1 MTMKV
6 SNNKMNMPPPTAAT
20 AIEVDGIRRRLRG
33 SPSSPDY
40 HVHRRA
46 LHGEQSLFDNPGSG
60 GSGSSGTNNSSS
72 STQRIEDTYYSQRVQ
87 QQLQRHSASWGTYAS
102 FFLLTQ
108 GIAILCTIAIL
119 IYCIRKH
126 RHQMIRRRIASMVQ
140 MHHQEWATMHTT
152 TSTSTTPSD
161 NMIVIGVVESS
172 DGVGQSSGNAG
183 EVEAAARDT
192 SSGDGDAAGLN
203 NNNIS
208 NTNNPSPFD
217 RFLSISRTIGNT
229 LIHPF
234 RALGASINNWATGS
248 YDEVFL
254 RQLMERMEAERE
266 AAKENPKDRAR
277 RLKEAFVKAGTVW
290 VGSYYCSKIHE
301 RESCI

>member
-1 MTMKV
+1 MTMKIT
-6 SNNKMNMPPPTAAT
+6 NKMNMPPAT
-20 AIEVDGIRRRLRG
+20 AGRRRLRG
-33 SPSSPDY
+33 SSSSADD
-40 HVHRRA
+40 HIHRRA

-60 GSGSSGTNNSSS
+60 GSSGGTNSSS
-72 STQRIEDTYYSQRVQ
+72 SQLIDTYYSQRVQ

-108 GIAILCTIAIL
+108 GLAILCTIVIL

-126 RHQMIRRRIASMVQ
+126 RHQMIRQRIASMVQ
-140 MHHQEWATMHTT
+140 MHHQEWATIHTT
-152 TSTSTTPSD
+152 TTTSTTPSD

-183 EVEAAARDT
+183 EAEVAARDT
-192 SSGDGDAAGLN
+192 SSSDADAAGLN
-203 NNNIS
+203 NNNSS
-208 NTNNPSPFD
+208 NTNNPTPID

-290 VGSYYCSKIHE
+290 VGLYCSKIHE
-301 RESCI
+301 RELHLILCI

>member
-1 MTMKV
+1 
-6 SNNKMNMPPPTAAT
+6 
-20 AIEVDGIRRRLRG
+20 
-33 SPSSPDY
+33 
-40 HVHRRA
+40 
-46 LHGEQSLFDNPGSG
+46 
-60 GSGSSGTNNSSS
+60 
-72 STQRIEDTYYSQRVQ
+72 
-87 QQLQRHSASWGTYAS
+87 
-102 FFLLTQ
+102 
-108 GIAILCTIAIL
+108 
-119 IYCIRKH
+119 
-126 RHQMIRRRIASMVQ
+126 
-140 MHHQEWATMHTT
+140 MHTT
-152 TSTSTTPSD
+152 TSTTTTPSD
-161 NMIVIGVVESS
+161 MTVIGVVESS
-172 DGVGQSSGNAG
+172 GVGQSSGNAG
-183 EVEAAARDT
+183 EAEVVAARDT
-192 SSGDGDAAGLN
+192 SSGDDDAAGLN

-254 RQLMERMEAERE
+254 RQLMERMEAERD

-290 VGSYYCSKIHE
+290 VGSYYYCSKIHE